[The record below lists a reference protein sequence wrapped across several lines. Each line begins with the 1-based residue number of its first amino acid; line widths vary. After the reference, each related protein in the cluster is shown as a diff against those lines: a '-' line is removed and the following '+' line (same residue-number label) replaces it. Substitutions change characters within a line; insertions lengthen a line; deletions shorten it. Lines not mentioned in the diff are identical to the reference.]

1 MVYKNIT
8 GCPRMGRKEGNKMK
22 KYNDDLTIEIV
33 AKELTDGLTE
43 YEDIENFE
51 EIITGLQFIM
61 VDEGITLEQLREQC
75 WQDSTIIFDKIYG

>member
-1 MVYKNIT
+1 
-8 GCPRMGRKEGNKMK
+8 MK

>member
-1 MVYKNIT
+1 
-8 GCPRMGRKEGNKMK
+8 MK

-43 YEDIENFE
+43 YEDVENFE

-61 VDEGITLEQLREQC
+61 VDECLTLEQLREQC

>member
-1 MVYKNIT
+1 
-8 GCPRMGRKEGNKMK
+8 MK

-33 AKELTDGLTE
+33 AKELTDGLME

>member
-1 MVYKNIT
+1 
-8 GCPRMGRKEGNKMK
+8 MK
-22 KYNDDLTIEIV
+22 KYNDNLTIEIV

-61 VDEGITLEQLREQC
+61 VDESITLEQLREQC

>member
-1 MVYKNIT
+1 
-8 GCPRMGRKEGNKMK
+8 MK

-43 YEDIENFE
+43 YEDVENFE

-61 VDEGITLEQLREQC
+61 ADECLTLEQLREQC